1 MSLENYQSKV
11 KSSIWKSLAQSGISL
26 AGLTAEK
33 QNKLVDQL
41 SENVLLLV
49 NEILDE
55 AAKDFKP
62 GDLKDNL
69 NNDNELVIWE
79 GRPFLSLVEFYTLT
93 NERIKITKGMIGKDI
108 ESFELIRVQ
117 DMDITQSL
125 GERIMGIGD
134 IRITGADTSNPTVV
148 LRNIHQPNEVYEIL
162 RKTWLAAR
170 KKYGLIFRE
179 EM

>member
-1 MSLENYQSKV
+1 MSLENYQTKV

-26 AGLTAEK
+26 TGLTGEQ

-55 AAKDFKP
+55 AAKDFRP

-69 NNDNELVIWE
+69 NDDDELVVWE
-79 GRPFLSLVEFYTLT
+79 GRPFLSLVEFYSLT

-134 IRITGADTSNPTVV
+134 IRISGADASNPTVV

-179 EM
+179 DM